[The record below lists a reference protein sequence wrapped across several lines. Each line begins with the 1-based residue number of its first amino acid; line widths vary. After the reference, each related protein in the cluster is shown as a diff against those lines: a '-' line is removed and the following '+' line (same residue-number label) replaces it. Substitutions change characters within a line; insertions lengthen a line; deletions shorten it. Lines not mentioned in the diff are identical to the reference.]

1 MDAGLLDTLVKLAS
15 LGASG
20 VCIFAIFWIG
30 WLILRLP
37 ADVSLEKHKTLR
49 IFMIV
54 VVLMALISGAT
65 GLANAKFNADEIAG
79 LKQENGTLGSDF
91 EKYKT
96 QTAVTIAKHKE
107 REIKTREA
115 AKSLGKV
122 LKSKEAHNLRNPSD
136 EIQTHINLLKDFLSE
151 MGVNVTLED

>member
-37 ADVSLEKHKTLR
+37 AKVNLEKHKTLR
-49 IFMIV
+49 MFMIV
-54 VVLMALISGAT
+54 VVLIALISGVS
-65 GLANAKFNADEIAG
+65 GLVNAKFNADEIAA
-79 LKQENGTLGSDF
+79 LRQENQAIRANF
-91 EKYKT
+91 ETYKN
-96 QTAVTIAKHKE
+96 QEEEVIREHRE
-107 REIKTREA
+107 REIKTEEA

-122 LKSKEAHNLRNPSD
+122 LESKEAYNLRYPSE
-136 EIQTHINLLKDFLSE
+136 EIQMHIDLLKRFLAE
-151 MGVNVTLED
+151 MGVNVTVEE